1 MSDLE
6 WGDTRSLRMAAEGV
20 ADAIKKRTGTMNRVR
35 SGMAD
40 LMVGEQPTKKE
51 IENHPLVQIDLR
63 AENAARDLLQ
73 SLYVQNVPLKVREW
87 AASQPILKSGELFP
101 RICGMTGNPRLA
113 IPLRMEGTGKARK
126 AVPDGEPYW
135 RECRCLCDECVLA
148 RKDPDEDGGLHCRVR
163 SSACSGLRDF
173 WQWCGCGDPERFP
186 RTAVE
191 LKDLGVQVI
200 QVNVEVG
207 DHVEAGDVI
216 LSLKAGKGIGDV
228 PSPVTGI
235 VTSIAVQAGS
245 SWVKEG
251 DEICQVSPTDLA
263 EAKEGTGRAILTTEA
278 KAVTT
283 NLATEAKHVTANV
296 HTEAKFG
303 TEQAKVRTEAN
314 VLTIPVLVP
323 DLGEFG
329 IIKPQEYLLSMGK
342 RTTVRP
348 LLRAFSN
355 QLLMNSARSQDIK
368 DSELF
373 KIFTEART
381 AAEAK
386 VHARTCRNK
395 KVPPLSPNGCG
406 TSAHPEWGAVGS
418 PWRAGHMNAHAHRV
432 TQKEM
437 LRMFWEAAE
446 GTY

>member
-40 LMVGEQPTKKE
+40 LMTSEQPTKKE

-63 AENAARDLLQ
+63 AEEAARDLLQ

-135 RECRCLCDECVLA
+135 RECRCLCGPCGQA
-148 RKDPDEDGGLHCRVR
+148 RKDPDGEDGGLHCRVR
-163 SSACSGLRDF
+163 RNACSGLRDF

-186 RTAVE
+186 RTAAE

-207 DHVEAGDVI
+207 DYVEAGDVI

-245 SWVKEG
+245 SWVKQA
-251 DEICQVSPTDLA
+251 DEICQVNTVTATGAIGDAERTRKGTEAIAYTTILPA
-263 EAKEGTGRAILTTEA
+263 EAKDATEQA
-278 KAVTT
+278 TA
-283 NLATEAKHVTANV
+283 ATEAMEDA
-296 HTEAKFG
+296 
-303 TEQAKVRTEAN
+303 
-314 VLTIPVLVP
+314 IPVLVP

-329 IIKPQEYLLSMGK
+329 IIRPQEYLLSMGK

-348 LLRAFSN
+348 LLRTFSN

-368 DSELF
+368 DSEF
-373 KIFTEART
+373 WKIFREART

-386 VHARTCRNK
+386 VHTRTCRNK
-395 KVPPLSPNGCG
+395 KIPPMSPNGCG
-406 TSAHPEWGAVGS
+406 TSAHPEWGEPGS
-418 PWRAGHMNAHAHRV
+418 PWRDGHKNAHAHRV
-432 TQKEM
+432 LQKEM

>member
-6 WGDTRSLRMAAEGV
+6 WGDVRSLRMAAEGV

-40 LMVGEQPTKKE
+40 LMTSEQPTKKE
-51 IENHPLVQIDLR
+51 IENHPLVQIDLV

-113 IPLRMEGTGKARK
+113 IPLRMEGTGKNRK
-126 AVPDGEPYW
+126 AVPAGEPYW
-135 RECRCLCDECVLA
+135 RECRCLCGECALA
-148 RKDPDEDGGLHCRVR
+148 RKDPDTDGGLHCRVR
-163 SSACSGLRDF
+163 SNACSGLRDF

-186 RTAVE
+186 RTAAE

-200 QVNVEVG
+200 GLNIEVG
-207 DHVEAGDVI
+207 DYVDEGDII
-216 LSLKAGKGIGDV
+216 LSLKGGKGIGDV

-235 VTSIAVQAGS
+235 VTEIAVRAGS
-245 SWVKEG
+245 SWVREG
-251 DEICQVSPTDLA
+251 GEICQVRPIAL
-263 EAKEGTGRAILTTEA
+263 
-278 KAVTT
+278 
-283 NLATEAKHVTANV
+283 
-296 HTEAKFG
+296 
-303 TEQAKVRTEAN
+303 TEAN
-314 VLTIPVLVP
+314 AAATMDPTEARVSTGQASVSAEASTDTIPVLVP

-329 IIKPQEYLLSMGK
+329 IIRPQEYLLSMGK

-386 VHARTCRNK
+386 VHTRTCRNK
-395 KVPPLSPNGCG
+395 KIPPMSPNGCG
-406 TSAHPEWGAVGS
+406 TSAHPEWGEVGS
-418 PWRAGHMNAHAHRV
+418 PWRNGHKNAHAHRV
-432 TQKEM
+432 LQKEM

>member
-6 WGDTRSLRMAAEGV
+6 WGDVRSLRMAAEGV

-40 LMVGEQPTKKE
+40 LMTSEQPTKKE

-87 AASQPILKSGELFP
+87 AASVPILKSGELFP

-113 IPLRMEGTGKARK
+113 IPLRMEGTGKGRK
-126 AVPDGEPYW
+126 AIPDGEPYW
-135 RECRCLCDECVLA
+135 RECRCLCDNCALA
-148 RKDPDEDGGLHCRVR
+148 RKDPDTDGGLHCRVR

-186 RTAVE
+186 RTAAE
-191 LKDLGVQVI
+191 LKELGVQVI
-200 QVNVEVG
+200 GLNIEVG
-207 DHVEAGDVI
+207 DYVDEGDII
-216 LSLKAGKGIGDV
+216 LSLKGGKGIGDV
-228 PSPVTGI
+228 PSPVAGI

-251 DEICQVSPTDLA
+251 DEICQVSPIHL
-263 EAKEGTGRAILTTEA
+263 TEA
-278 KAVTT
+278 RDQT
-283 NLATEAKHVTANV
+283 
-296 HTEAKFG
+296 G
-303 TEQAKVRTEAN
+303 QAIHRTGSMLHAAIHRTEAN
-314 VLTIPVLVP
+314 PDTANLAAEAITNTANDRTEANLLTIPVLVP

-368 DSELF
+368 DSEF
-373 KIFTEART
+373 WKIFTEART
-381 AAEAK
+381 SAEAK
-386 VHARTCRNK
+386 VHTRTCRNK
-395 KVPPLSPNGCG
+395 KIPPMSPNGCG
-406 TSAHPEWGAVGS
+406 TSAHPEWGEPGS
-418 PWRAGHMNAHAHRV
+418 PWRDGHKNAHAHRV
-432 TQKEM
+432 LQKEM

>member
-6 WGDTRSLRMAAEGV
+6 WGDTRNLRMAAEGV

-40 LMVGEQPTKKE
+40 LMAGGQPTEKE
-51 IENHPLVQIDLR
+51 IKAHPLVQIDLFAEER
-63 AENAARDLLQ
+63 ARELLQ
-73 SLYVQNVPLKVREW
+73 SMYVQNVPLKVREW

-135 RECRCLCDECVLA
+135 RECRCLCENCAIA
-148 RKDPDEDGGLHCRVR
+148 RRSPDEDGALHCHVR
-163 SSACSGLRDF
+163 KDACSGLRDF

-186 RTAVE
+186 RTAAE

-200 QVNVEVG
+200 QVNVEIG

-245 SWVKEG
+245 SWVREG
-251 DEICQVSPTDLA
+251 DEICQVSPMVETVAMSD
-263 EAKEGTGRAILTTEA
+263 TGQAT
-278 KAVTT
+278 
-283 NLATEAKHVTANV
+283 LATEAKAATAISG
-296 HTEAKFG
+296 TEAIRETG
-303 TEQAKVRTEAN
+303 QATVRTEAKGG
-314 VLTIPVLVP
+314 TIPVLVP

-355 QLLMNSARSQDIK
+355 QLIMGSARSQDIK

-373 KIFTEART
+373 KIFTEARI

-386 VHARTCRNK
+386 VHARNCQNK
-395 KVPPLSPNGCG
+395 KIPPLSPNGCG
-406 TSAHPEWGAVGS
+406 TSAHREWGEIGS
-418 PWRAGHMNAHAHRV
+418 PWRNGHKNAHAHRV
-432 TQKEM
+432 TQKEL

>member
-6 WGDTRSLRMAAEGV
+6 WGDVRSLRMAAEGV

-40 LMVGEQPTKKE
+40 LMTSEQPTKKE
-51 IENHPLVQIDLR
+51 IENHPLVQIDLFAEER
-63 AENAARDLLQ
+63 ARELLQ
-73 SLYVQNVPLKVREW
+73 SMYVQNVPLKVREW
-87 AASQPILKSGELFP
+87 AASVPILKSGELFP

-113 IPLRMEGTGKARK
+113 IPLRMEGTGKNRK

-135 RECRCLCDECVLA
+135 RECRCLCENCAIA
-148 RKDPDEDGGLHCRVR
+148 RRNPDEDGALHCHVR
-163 SSACSGLRDF
+163 KDACSGLRDF

-186 RTAVE
+186 RTAAE
-191 LKDLGVQVI
+191 LKELGVQVI
-200 QVNVEVG
+200 GLNIEVG
-207 DHVEAGDVI
+207 DYVDEGDII
-216 LSLKAGKGIGDV
+216 LSLKGGKGIGDI
-228 PSPVTGI
+228 PSPVAGI
-235 VTSIAVQAGS
+235 VTEISVQAGS

-251 DEICQVSPTDLA
+251 DEICQVRPVVPTEAKEVTAISGTEAIRETGQATDLT
-263 EAKEGTGRAILTTEA
+263 EAKEGT
-278 KAVTT
+278 V
-283 NLATEAKHVTANV
+283 
-296 HTEAKFG
+296 
-303 TEQAKVRTEAN
+303 
-314 VLTIPVLVP
+314 PVLVP

-329 IIKPQEYLLSMGK
+329 IIRPQEYLLSMGK

-355 QLLMNSARSQDIK
+355 HLLMNSSRSQDIK

-386 VHARTCRNK
+386 VHTRVCRNK
-395 KVPPLSPNGCG
+395 KIPPLSPNGCG
-406 TSAHPEWGAVGS
+406 TSAHPEWGEVGS
-418 PWRAGHMNAHAHRV
+418 PWRDGHKNAHAHRV
-432 TQKEM
+432 LQKEM

>member
-6 WGDTRSLRMAAEGV
+6 WGDVRNLRMAAEGV

-40 LMVGEQPTKKE
+40 LMTSEQPTKKE

-63 AENAARDLLQ
+63 AEEAARDLLQ
-73 SLYVQNVPLKVREW
+73 SLYTQNVPLKVREW

-135 RECRCLCDECVLA
+135 RECRCLCENCAIA
-148 RKDPDEDGGLHCRVR
+148 RRSPDEDGALHCHVR
-163 SSACSGLRDF
+163 KDACSGLRDF

-186 RTAVE
+186 RTAAE

-200 QVNVEVG
+200 QVNVEIG

-235 VTSIAVQAGS
+235 VTEIAVQAGS

-251 DEICQVSPTDLA
+251 DEICQVSPTTD
-263 EAKEGTGRAILTTEA
+263 TEA
-278 KAVTT
+278 MAGTT
-283 NLATEAKHVTANV
+283 NLATEAITNTAKDPAEASSVT
-296 HTEAKFG
+296 
-303 TEQAKVRTEAN
+303 
-314 VLTIPVLVP
+314 VLVP

-329 IIKPQEYLLSMGK
+329 IIRPQEYLLSMGK

-381 AAEAK
+381 VAEAK
-386 VHARTCRNK
+386 VHTRVCRNK
-395 KVPPLSPNGCG
+395 KIPPLSPNGCG
-406 TSAHPEWGAVGS
+406 TSAHREWGEIGS
-418 PWRAGHMNAHAHRV
+418 PWRNGHKNAHAHRV

>member
-6 WGDTRSLRMAAEGV
+6 WGDVRSLRMAAEGV

-40 LMVGEQPTKKE
+40 LMTSEQPTKKE
-51 IENHPLVQIDLR
+51 IENHPLVQVDLR
-63 AENAARDLLQ
+63 AEEETRKLLQ

-113 IPLRMEGTGKARK
+113 IPLRMEGTGKARR

-135 RECRCLCDECVLA
+135 RECRCLCGPCGLA
-148 RKDPDEDGGLHCRVR
+148 RKDPDGEDGGLHCRVR

-186 RTAVE
+186 RTAAE

-228 PSPVTGI
+228 PSPVAGI

-245 SWVKEG
+245 SWVKQG
-251 DEICQVSPTDLA
+251 DEICQVRPEDLA
-263 EAKEGTGRAILTTEA
+263 EARVPAGQAKLAAEAITNTAMEGTEA
-278 KAVTT
+278 SA
-283 NLATEAKHVTANV
+283 ATGQATR
-296 HTEAKFG
+296 HTEAIVV
-303 TEQAKVRTEAN
+303 A
-314 VLTIPVLVP
+314 VP

-329 IIKPQEYLLSMGK
+329 IIRPQEYLLSMGK

-355 QLLMNSARSQDIK
+355 QLLMNSSRSQDIK

-386 VHARTCRNK
+386 VHTRVCRNK
-395 KVPPLSPNGCG
+395 KIPPLSPNGCG
-406 TSAHPEWGAVGS
+406 TSAHPEWGEVGS
-418 PWRAGHMNAHAHRV
+418 PWRDGHKNAHAHRV
-432 TQKEM
+432 LQKEM